1 MSDYMYYTPHTG
13 VTKPK
18 FRIPRTDML
27 EIQDQI
33 EAIAGWHFHLLEDRD
48 ILLKKVKSRDFM
60 WHMLSQCPWLENED
74 EVHAREE
81 STTQYQRFVD
91 LTELVHEWELYLAD
105 RKLWQARNK
114 VRLDKETVAK
124 LGYSRIGRNNI

>member
-1 MSDYMYYTPHTG
+1 MYYTPSNGT
-13 VTKPK
+13 TKPK

-33 EAIAGWHFHLLEDRD
+33 EYIAHSRFLALQDRD

-60 WHMLSQCPWLENED
+60 WHMLAQCPWLDDED
-74 EVHAREE
+74 EVQAREE
-81 STTQYQRFVD
+81 GTTQYQRFVD

-105 RKLWQARNK
+105 RKLWRARNK
-114 VRLDKETVAK
+114 AAEPTKRVNLF
-124 LGYSRIGRNNI
+124 L

>member
-1 MSDYMYYTPHTG
+1 MSEYMYYTPSTS

-33 EAIAGWHFHLLEDRD
+33 EYIAHSRFLALQDRD
-48 ILLKKVKSRDFM
+48 ILLKRVKSRDFM
-60 WHMLSQCPWLENED
+60 WHMLAQCPWLEDED
-74 EVHAREE
+74 EVQAREE
-81 STTQYQRFVD
+81 GTTQYQRFVD

-114 VRLDKETVAK
+114 GQLDKETVAK